1 MSSFQ
6 LTEYLSSFQH
16 TDKSTYKELPTPGAK
31 LNHITDT
38 LALNSEYELSD
49 DTFEVLVDLAHSYF
63 HLSYNVKQQLIYLVS
78 SCLSNLSTLIH
89 SNYQVDED
97 TLQSWKINLQ
107 KWGYLV
113 HVLLVFMQDD
123 LLNSPHQQQQQQK
136 KEEIKLYSALLEIL
150 LPSIINLASIPQLPK
165 LFDTLLERD
174 VFVGIF
180 LKPLFTLVECEPLI
194 KINHVKTMIIK
205 IIAIFVKNDN
215 QSQLVQNFVMANLTY
230 FPQLTNFN
238 AELLTYINDEFDYP
252 QLTED
257 ILRSISVKEFNA
269 KDLSGPKSIS
279 NFLIKIS
286 ELSPRV
292 VLRQMTSIIRLLNN
306 SSFTLRCSVVEA
318 CGNIAVDISS
328 DPDLYQHYKEQ
339 NDTLLELLDERF
351 QDSNPYVRCKA
362 IQSWIKICDLKIKF
376 NHHRLLVTKLAV
388 RSLQDKSSLVRKNAV
403 KLLSK
408 LLFTHPYDQMHGSQL
423 KLHDW
428 KHRLHNLMEHDFDED
443 DEKIKLTETY
453 YKDAITFIESLHDAI
468 EHSVP
473 LLFSRNK
480 SEVLETMDFL
490 VLCDAFDLELSS
502 LGIKKMLHLVWFKN
516 SNDEGINIADHLV
529 TCYKQLF
536 LTTPDHFNY
545 KERSAFIAKNLINLT
560 LDASVSDLAS
570 LERLIGLM
578 YDSKLIDYND
588 INALWMIYQSLLTD
602 GKIGGAEFSTS
613 EIYGAITVLGMLALA
628 DNEVGLRGLPHIL
641 KVGFD
646 HGKLPIIKMT
656 CVILQRMVPSENTDI
671 PHHEEVLQILHN
683 LVISSTD
690 DHEYYSMCEHAI
702 NAIFEISKRP
712 DIICNQI
719 IKEKTMITFGELRN
733 KEGEDSTNQK
743 SLGSRLTSLS
753 QLLFIVGQVCIK
765 IIIFLEKSEA
775 EFKKT
780 KIQYESLKSATNEN
794 TTTDADNSMANT
806 SEQQKELDLIGGT
819 NEDDFSD
826 AIQYIKENE
835 LLFGPNSLLAK
846 YGPLVE
852 EIVTNYDKFNDK
864 YLQRNAVLCLTKMMC
879 VSSRF
884 CEKNL
889 SLLITIMERS
899 PDPIIRSNAVLGLG
913 DMAVCFNNLIDEN
926 TDFLY
931 RRLHDDNLMV
941 QKTCL
946 MTVTFLILAGQVKIK
961 GQIAQMAVLLDNPD
975 QSISDMCKLFFTELS
990 TKDNAIYNGFIDIF
1004 SGLSSDEELPNDSFK
1019 TIIKYLL
1026 TFIDK
1031 DRHQK
1036 QLSEKLLSRILK
1048 AETQRQWDDIAFVL
1062 NQLPNKSEKVQQVLD
1077 EGFKLVSARD

>member
-6 LTEYLSSFQH
+6 LTEYLSSFQN
-16 TDKSTYKELPTPGAK
+16 TDKSSYEALQSPGSS
-31 LNHITDT
+31 LNQITDV
-38 LALNSEYELSD
+38 LSLNSEYEISD
-49 DTFEVLVDLAHSYF
+49 EIFETLADLAHSYR
-63 HLSYNVKQQLIYLVS
+63 HLNYNQKQQLVYLVS
-78 SCLSNLSTLIH
+78 SCLSNLSTLIQ
-89 SNYQVDED
+89 SNYQADEE

-107 KWGYLV
+107 KIGYLV
-113 HVLLVFMQDD
+113 HVLLIFIQDD
-123 LLNSPHQQQQQQK
+123 LLNKIQQQQQQK
-136 KEEIKLYSALLEIL
+136 KEETKIYASLLEIL
-150 LPSIINLASIPQLPK
+150 LPSIIKLAQIPHLPK
-165 LFDTLLERD
+165 LFGTLLERD
-174 VFVGIF
+174 LFIGLF

-194 KINHVKTMIIK
+194 KMNQITIMIIR

-215 QSQLVQNFVMANLTY
+215 QSQLVQTFIMANLTY

-257 ILRSISVKEFNA
+257 VLRNISNKEFNA

-286 ELSPRV
+286 ELSPRI

-318 CGNIAVDISS
+318 CGNIVIDISS
-328 DPDLYQHYKEQ
+328 DPDLYQHCMQQ
-339 NDTLLELLDERF
+339 NETLIELLEERF

-362 IQSWIKICDLKIKF
+362 IQSCVKICDLKMKF
-376 NHHRLLVTKLAV
+376 NHHRLLITSLAV
-388 RSLQDKSSLVRKNAV
+388 RSLQDKSSLVRRNAV
-403 KLLSK
+403 KLLSQ
-408 LLFTHPYDQMHGSQL
+408 LLLTHPYDQMHGSQL

-428 KHRLHNLMEHDFDED
+428 KKRLQDLESQNFDSD
-443 DEKIKLTETY
+443 DEKVKLTHQY
-453 YKDAITFIESLHDAI
+453 YKDAVSFIESLHKAI
-468 EHSVP
+468 EMSVP

-490 VLCDAFDLELSS
+490 VLCDAFDLELSYI
-502 LGIKKMLHLVWFKN
+502 GVKKMLHLVWFKS
-516 SNDEGINIADHLV
+516 SNDEGTNIVDHLV

-545 KERSAFIAKNLINLT
+545 KERSAFIANNLINLT
-560 LDASVSDLAS
+560 LDASISDLAS
-570 LERLIGLM
+570 LERLIGLI

-588 INALWMIYQSLLTD
+588 INALWTIYQSLFTN
-602 GKIGGAEFSTS
+602 GKVGTAEFSPS
-613 EIYGAITVLGMLALA
+613 QIHGAITVLSMLALA
-628 DNEVGLRGLPHIL
+628 DNEVGLRGLPIIL
-641 KVGFD
+641 KIGFD
-646 HGKLPIIKMT
+646 HGNLQIIKMT
-656 CVILQRMVPSENTDI
+656 CIVLQRMVASDQNEI
-671 PHHEEVLQILHN
+671 PHQEEVLKSLHN
-683 LVISSTD
+683 LVISSTN
-690 DHEYYSMCEHAI
+690 DHAYYSMCEHAI

-712 DIICNQI
+712 DIICNNI

-733 KEGEDSTNQK
+733 KGAENPSSQAFADSRIV
-743 SLGSRLTSLS
+743 SLC
-753 QLLFIVGQVCIK
+753 QLLFVVGQVCIK
-765 IIIFLEKSEA
+765 VIIFLEKSEA
-775 EFKKT
+775 EFKKS
-780 KIQYESLKSATNEN
+780 KIQYETLKAASTENNATDPDGSVGNN
-794 TTTDADNSMANT
+794 T
-806 SEQQKELDLIGGT
+806 EQQKELDLIGGT
-819 NEDDFSD
+819 NEDDFTD

-835 LLFGPNSLLAK
+835 LLFGTNSLLAR

-864 YLQRNAVLCLTKMMC
+864 FLQRNAVLCLTKMMC

-884 CEKNL
+884 CEKYL

-913 DMAVCFNNLIDEN
+913 DMAVCFNNLVDEN

-946 MTVTFLILAGQVKIK
+946 MTVTFLILAGQVKVK
-961 GQIAQMAVLLDNPD
+961 GQLAQMATLLDNSD

-1004 SGLSSDEELPNDSFK
+1004 SGLSSDEDLERESFK

-1036 QLSEKLLSRILK
+1036 QLSEKLLSRLIK
-1048 AETQRQWDDIAFVL
+1048 TENQKQWDDVAFVL
-1062 NQLPNKSEKVQQVLD
+1062 NLLSAKSERIQEVLE
-1077 EGFKLVSARD
+1077 EGFKLVSARE